1 MSAGDRNERTFVG
14 RIAMAMT
21 MATMMLAC
29 VVSSAVAAPGLE
41 VELVKD
47 QTTVGRSDERID
59 YRLAVTNT
67 GSSPTDGG
75 LVTAEL
81 DLPSGTE
88 TYVYK
93 TYAPDNPANKVGAQ
107 TETDN
112 APEGWTCASQA
123 AAGSLPAKAIC
134 TRTDV
139 LAPGASYPAIYVAAA
154 LGADA
159 PDSASATARVSGGGS
174 TPSSATDLF
183 VFGPALSFGISAFST
198 SVKDE
203 SGADE
208 TRAGRHP
215 FSATAE
221 ISLDRRR
228 VLAPVEPFFYANREP
243 FGDVKDVKAD
253 IPAGFIGNPEALP
266 ELCETTVLLVEEKCP
281 DATMVGEV
289 AFQATGFG
297 RAEGNAGNSYQFVPK
312 ALYAMEPE
320 TGTPAQF
327 AFSEPFLKTVYV
339 LTPRLRPDGD
349 YALSIDSTGITSAIK
364 FMDFYVLLCGYGATK
379 VGVDPVECLNAD
391 DPGAPAK
398 PLLRNPTECS
408 QTGPVTTL
416 HVNTWQEPGNVQ
428 SAEAVSPLVTECDQV
443 PFTPTAGFEPTSS
456 RAESPTGL
464 DVSIEIPTDGLEEPE
479 GVSQSDLKK
488 AVVKLPPGMSVNTAA
503 ADGLGACTQEQLG
516 MVDGVPSDDPVE
528 CPDSSKIGSAEIVT
542 PLLEEPLQGSVYLAK
557 QGDNPFGTLLGLYLV
572 VESKERGIL
581 VKIPG
586 EVKIEPNGQIVS
598 TFAQNPQV
606 PFSSLKLHF
615 NSGNRASLINPP
627 VCGKY
632 GIDAALSPWA
642 NPNKAVL
649 STSPFEVSSGA
660 GGGACPNSP
669 QLRPK
674 FVAGLTNP
682 IAGSTSSFQMGLS
695 RDEGTERFSA
705 LDLTLPP
712 GLTAY
717 LRGIPSCPD
726 AVLASIP
733 TAEGTGAA
741 ELDNPSCPAASQLGS
756 VTVGVG
762 GGSNPFYVNTAKA
775 YLAGP
780 YKGAPLSIAV
790 VAPAVAGPFD
800 LGNVVIRNGAYV
812 NPKTAQI
819 TVKSDPIPTALHGIP
834 LNVRDIRIS
843 IDRPAFMLAPTN
855 CELMSLGAQV
865 RGEKG
870 GSAFASNRFQ
880 VGNCGNL
887 GFKPDLKL
895 RLKGGTK
902 RDKYQQLTA
911 TLTARPGD
919 ANIAGASVRFPQSI
933 FLAQE
938 HIGTVC
944 TRVQFAADSCPPRSI
959 YGYAEA
965 VTPLLDQ
972 PLVGPV
978 YLRSSDNVLP
988 DLVAALR
995 GPDNQPVE
1003 VELVGRTDSK
1013 NLGLRN
1019 TFDVVPDAPVSK
1031 FTLRMLGGKKSL
1043 LVTSRNLCLR
1053 KERAVVKMRGQ
1064 NGMAR
1069 NFRPVI
1075 QTGCKKQKPKKAQRN
1090 KNRR

>member
-1 MSAGDRNERTFVG
+1 M
-14 RIAMAMT
+14 RIGHWKNPL
-21 MATMMLAC
+21 ATM
-29 VVSSAVAAPGLE
+29 VVALIFATAASSAVAAPALE
-41 VELVKD
+41 VELGKD
-47 QTTVGRSDERID
+47 QSTVGRSDERID
-59 YRLAVTNT
+59 YRLGVKNV
-67 GSSPTDGG
+67 GSSPTDGS
-75 LVTAEL
+75 LVTAEF
-81 DLPSGTE
+81 DLPGGSEG
-88 TYVYK
+88 YAYK
-93 TYAPDNPANKVGAQ
+93 IYAPYEPGQQLGAQ
-107 TETDN
+107 TETDV
-112 APEGWTCASQA
+112 APEGWTCISQA
-123 AAGSLPAKAIC
+123 AEAGLPAKAIC
-134 TRTDV
+134 TRSDA
-139 LAPGASYPAIYVAAA
+139 LAPGASYPAIYVAVA

-159 PDSASATARVSGGGS
+159 PETALTKAQVSGGGS
-174 TPSSATDLF
+174 TPSSATDSF
-183 VFGPALSFGISAFST
+183 VFGPAVPFGISAFST
-198 SVKDE
+198 SVLKEDE
-203 SGADE
+203 TDE

-215 FSATAE
+215 FSAGALIT
-221 ISLDRRR
+221 LNRKRR
-228 VLAPVEPFFYANREP
+228 LHPQLPQFYANREP
-243 FGDVKDVKAD
+243 IGYVKDILTD
-253 IPAGFIGNPEALP
+253 IPAGFIGNPQAPAETCLSTEVALAEECP
-266 ELCETTVLLVEEKCP
+266 AASLL
-281 DATMVGEV
+281 GEV

-297 RAEGNAGNSYQFVPK
+297 QGLGPLGTEYDFVPK
-312 ALYAMEPE
+312 GLYVLEPE
-320 TGTPAQF
+320 EGVPAQF
-327 AFSEPFLKTVYV
+327 AFAEPITKGVYV
-339 LTPRLRPDGD
+339 LTPRLRPDGN
-349 YALSIDSTGITSAIK
+349 YALSIDSIGISAGLQ
-364 FMDFYVLLCGYGATK
+364 FLDFRVKICSYGAEDLAPGQFHYECK
-379 VGVDPVECLNAD
+379 SQSDPDAF
-391 DPGAPAK
+391 PAPF
-398 PLLRNPTECS
+398 LTNQTECS
-408 QTGPVTTL
+408 PTPPVTRL
-416 HVNTWQEPGNVQ
+416 YVNSWQEPGNYKA
-428 SAEAVSPLVTECDQV
+428 AEAVAPLVIECNQV
-443 PFTPTAGFEPTSS
+443 PFTPTVDFEPTSS

-479 GVSQSDLKK
+479 GVSQSHLKK
-488 AVVKLPPGMSVNTAA
+488 AVVKLPQGMSVNTAA
-503 ADGLGACTQEQLG
+503 ADGLGACTQAQLG

-528 CPDSSKIGSAEIVT
+528 CPGSSKIGSAEIVT